1 MNEALPHLL
10 TEIQA
15 CRLCADDL
23 PLGPRPIVQ
32 ASTSARLLIVG
43 QAPGTAVHRTG
54 IPFNDPSGGRLRDWL
69 GIDRTVFYDPARVAI
84 LPIGLCYPGKGPSGD
99 LPPMPRCA
107 PHWHPQLR
115 PLLPNLSL
123 TLLIG
128 RYAQAYYLAQ
138 KQSDRLS
145 ATVQRWQEFLP
156 DFFPTPHPSPRNR
169 RWLRENPWFEIDL
182 VPELRKR
189 VAALT

>member
-1 MNEALPHLL
+1 MTEPVPLL
-10 TEIQA
+10 LAEIRA

-32 ASTSARLLIVG
+32 ASSRARLLIVG

-54 IPFNDPSGGRLRDWL
+54 MPFNDPSGDRLRDWL
-69 GIDRTVFYDPARVAI
+69 GIDRTVFYDPARIAI
-84 LPIGLCYPGKGPSGD
+84 LPIGLCYPGKGRGGD

-107 PHWHPQLR
+107 PHWHPKLH

-128 RYAQAYYLAQ
+128 RYAQGYYLGQ
-138 KQSDRLS
+138 KQSDTLS

-156 DFFPTPHPSPRNR
+156 DFFPTPHPSPRNQ
-169 RWLRENPWFEIDL
+169 RWLRNHPWFEADL

-189 VAALT
+189 VAALI